1 MVPLTWILTSTL
13 LVSGVSLIGIFFLS
27 INEKLFRKL
36 LLMLVSFASG
46 TLLGGAFL
54 HLIPEALSAESESMF
69 IFILAGILVFFL
81 LEKFLWRHCHERE
94 CPVHVFAYL
103 SLFGDGVHNFI
114 DGVIIAASFLVG
126 VPFGS
131 VNIPLGLAA
140 TLAVVSHEI
149 PQEIG
154 DFGILVYGGFSK
166 VKALFYN
173 LLSALMAVF
182 GALFMYFF
190 FSLLPNLTYFLVFA
204 AGGFIYI
211 ATADLI
217 PEMHKEKDAWKS
229 LAQFVFLLVG
239 ILLMWLLKD

>member
-1 MVPLTWILTSTL
+1 MSE
-13 LVSGVSLIGIFFLS
+13 
-27 INEKLFRKL
+27 NLFRKL

-54 HLIPEALSAESESMF
+54 HLIPEALSPQALPVESEDMF
-69 IFILAGILVFFL
+69 IVILTGILVFFL

-103 SLFGDGVHNFI
+103 SLLGDGVHNFI
-114 DGVIIAASFLVG
+114 DGVIIAASFFVA
-126 VPFGS
+126 V
-131 VNIPLGLAA
+131 PLGLAT
-140 TLAVVSHEI
+140 TLAVTVHEV

-154 DFGILVYGGFSK
+154 DFSILVYGGFSK

-173 LLSALMAVF
+173 LLSALMAVL
-182 GALFMYFF
+182 GALAMYFLF
-190 FSLLPNLTYFLVFA
+190 PFLPDLAYFLVFA

-211 ATADLI
+211 AAADLI

-239 ILLMWLLKD
+239 ILLMWLLKETMELV